1 MQKWF
6 LFAVVMILKK
16 VNKIRETSE
25 ELKNRK
31 TYAFFL
37 VFVLLRQQL
46 YFCEGVVGWCEGAV
60 YLTSLGRPSD
70 IGLQLGKACYPCSG

>member
-31 TYAFFL
+31 TYAFLL

-46 YFCEGVVGWCEGAV
+46 YF
-60 YLTSLGRPSD
+60 YD
-70 IGLQLGKACYPCSG
+70 